1 MSHGDFTPFFAPFIP
16 EGKAQKDAVIRVK
29 CGTLCSSNTYQQGSP
44 RASEYQ
50 EAI

>member
-29 CGTLCSSNTYQQGSP
+29 CGTLCSSITYPQGGP